1 MIKCVCDLCGKDAPE
16 VSFIVPYWEKLIITK
31 HGKQIGTALPQL
43 TSYKMNLCREHQEM
57 IASVIE
63 TFQQEKKELD

>member
-16 VSFIVPYWEKLIITK
+16 ASFIVPYWEKLIIMNR
-31 HGKQIGTALPQL
+31 GKQIGTAPPQL
-43 TSYKMNLCREHQEM
+43 TSCKMNLCREHQGM

-63 TFQQEKKELD
+63 AFQQEKEEKK